1 MGFKLLTW
9 YNKEGIN
16 TKKKYTIALEDDDDI
31 FVAKTTKQLI
41 YENIPKGKTTISSK
55 VAKAFN
61 IGRRKAL
68 EYLTDM
74 EDKGFLKSERGV
86 IKYKSGA
93 KARARIFKRI

>member
-1 MGFKLLTW
+1 M
-9 YNKEGIN
+9 
-16 TKKKYTIALEDDDDI
+16 KKKYTITIEDDDEV
-31 FVAKTTKQLI
+31 FVTKTIKELI
-41 YENIPKGKTTISSK
+41 LENIPKGKPTISSK
-55 VAKAFN
+55 VASNFN

-93 KARARIFKRI
+93 KAKARIFKRI

>member
-1 MGFKLLTW
+1 M
-9 YNKEGIN
+9 
-16 TKKKYTIALEDDDDI
+16 KKKYTITIEDDDEV
-31 FVAKTTKQLI
+31 FVRKTIKELI
-41 YENIPKGKTTISSK
+41 LENIPKWKTTISSK
-55 VAKAFN
+55 VASNFN

-93 KARARIFKRI
+93 KAKARIFKRI

>member
-16 TKKKYTIALEDDDDI
+16 TKKKYTIALGDDDEI

-68 EYLTDM
+68 EHLTNL
-74 EDKGFLKSERGV
+74 EKSGLLESEIVVVGF
-86 IKYKSGA
+86 KSGA
-93 KARARIFKRI
+93 KTKARLFKRI

>member
-1 MGFKLLTW
+1 M
-9 YNKEGIN
+9 
-16 TKKKYTIALEDDDDI
+16 KKKYTITIEADAEV
-31 FVAKTTKQLI
+31 FVTKTIKELI
-41 YENIPKGKTTISSK
+41 LENIPKGKTTISSK
-55 VAKAFN
+55 VASNFN

-93 KARARIFKRI
+93 KAKARIFKRI

>member
-1 MGFKLLTW
+1 M
-9 YNKEGIN
+9 
-16 TKKKYTIALEDDDDI
+16 KKRYTITLEDDDEV
-31 FVAKTTKQLI
+31 FRTKTVKELI
-41 YENIPKGKTTISSK
+41 LENIPKGKTTISSK
-55 VAKAFN
+55 VASNFN